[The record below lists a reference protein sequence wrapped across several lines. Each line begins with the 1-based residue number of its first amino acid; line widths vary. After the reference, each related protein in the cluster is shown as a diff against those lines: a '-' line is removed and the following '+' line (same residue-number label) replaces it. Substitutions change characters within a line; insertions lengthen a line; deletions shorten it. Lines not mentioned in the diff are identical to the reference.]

1 MTKDRNQLHDDL
13 TGEDGSGWLNRFL
26 AEEDEL
32 DHRSLW
38 RLGSWG
44 VGSVAVLV
52 VAILAARSP
61 AAMHRDQLAAAEM
74 SKQTQ
79 QVQWI
84 AKESQNQ
91 TRQLAAAVDTLNGDR
106 DRLYAR
112 VTVLEQG
119 LDSVTGSLA
128 RPSAPAAAVTL
139 PATTSATEQ
148 PQVTPP
154 AAEAT
159 LIGPSLPSELKPEQ
173 AATPPKIAA
182 VVTTAPTLPAAV
194 KPGDQRSEAP
204 ASDQPQSPPTTG
216 AIPAADPASSDAM
229 HLGAVGRT
237 EFGVDLG
244 GAKSIDGLRALWR
257 GATKSNPQQLAS
269 LQPIIVIKERNDGFG
284 MQLRLVAGPLS
295 DAAAAA
301 KICANL
307 TESSRACATS
317 VYEGQRL
324 GLQSEKKPE
333 APVQR
338 SRRRSKSHVEQP
350 AEKPK
355 VSSFTSFFGG
365 R

>member
-1 MTKDRNQLHDDL
+1 MTKDRNQLQDDL

-61 AAMHRDQLAAAEM
+61 AAMQRDQLAAAEI
-74 SKQTQ
+74 SKQAQ

-128 RPSAPAAAVTL
+128 RPSAPVVAL
-139 PATTSATEQ
+139 PAVPAVAEHV
-148 PQVTPP
+148 QVSPP
-154 AAEAT
+154 STDAT
-159 LIGPSLPSELKPEQ
+159 LIGPSLPAVMKVEQ
-173 AATPPKIAA
+173 AATPPPKIAA
-182 VVTTAPTLPAAV
+182 VATTAPALSAAV
-194 KPGDQRSEAP
+194 KPGDQKSESST
-204 ASDQPQSPPTTG
+204 SDQPQSPPTTG
-216 AIPAADPASSDAM
+216 AIPTADPTSNETMPA
-229 HLGAVGRT
+229 GTVKRT

-244 GAKSIDGLRALWR
+244 GANSIEGLRALWR
-257 GATKSNPQQLAS
+257 GATKSNAQQLAS

-307 TESSRACATS
+307 TESSRACETS

-338 SRRRSKSHVEQP
+338 SKRRSRSQAEQP
-350 AEKPK
+350 VEKPK